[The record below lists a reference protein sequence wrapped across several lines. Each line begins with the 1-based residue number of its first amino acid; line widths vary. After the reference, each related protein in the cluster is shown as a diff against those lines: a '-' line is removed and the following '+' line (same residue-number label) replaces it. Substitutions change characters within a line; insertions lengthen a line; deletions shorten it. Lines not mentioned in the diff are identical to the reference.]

1 MGDQEK
7 ALKGKKGR
15 ARNLILH
22 LHPPRIRK
30 DSIRYTLTFGLGGMA
45 ALLFLIQ
52 ILTGIL
58 LRFNYVPTP
67 GEAYDSILG
76 LKSNLIFGNL
86 VRNLHHW
93 SGIFF
98 VFITFL
104 HLLRTFYTGAFY
116 RERRWN
122 WIIGL
127 CLMVLVIL
135 SNFTGYL
142 LPWDQLAYWAV
153 TVSTAM
159 LHYIPF
165 VGDQMVSSIR
175 GGTDVNSS
183 TLLLFYNFH
192 TAVLPITLIILMSFH
207 FWRVRKNKGVVLPED
222 ASEELVPADPDLVS
236 KELVVSLVLIA
247 TLLLLSIFSNA
258 PLLER
263 ANPANSPNPAK
274 AAWYFMGVQ
283 ELLLH
288 LHPFFAAL
296 LIPSAFFLFLT
307 YLPFFRYKEQY
318 RGRWFMT
325 EKGRKLA
332 LYALIAGILFTMA
345 GILADEYLVNMEAV
359 FPHLAP
365 AISNGLIPLV
375 LLFAIITGIV
385 YMVRKRYRADKS
397 EVILFL
403 FTFLMAGYTVMTLVG
418 IFFRGPGMKLVWI
431 F

>member
-1 MGDQEK
+1 MDDQEK
-7 ALKGKKGR
+7 VVKVKKGR

-22 LHPPRIRK
+22 LHPPRIPK

-45 ALLFLIQ
+45 ALLFLLQ
-52 ILTGIL
+52 LLTGVL

-67 GEAYDSILG
+67 AEAYDSILG

-98 VFITFL
+98 VLITFL

-116 RERRWN
+116 WERRWN
-122 WIIGL
+122 WIIGV
-127 CLMVLVIL
+127 CLMVVVIL

-165 VGDQMVSSIR
+165 VGDQMVSAIR

-192 TAVLPITLIILMSFH
+192 TAVLPITLIFLMSFH

-222 ASEELVPADPDLVS
+222 ASKEMVPADPDLVS

-258 PLLER
+258 PLLEK

-288 LHPFFAAL
+288 FHPFFAAL
-296 LIPSAFFLFLT
+296 LIPSAFLLFLI
-307 YLPFFRYKEQY
+307 YIPFLSYKKQY
-318 RGRWFMT
+318 RGRWFFS

-332 LYALIAGILFTMA
+332 LYALLAGILFTA
-345 GILADEYLVNMEAV
+345 IGILADEYFINMEALL
-359 FPHLAP
+359 PDLTP
-365 AISNGLIPLV
+365 AISNGLVPFV
-375 LLFAIITGIV
+375 LLIAVIAAIVLFI
-385 YMVRKRYRADKS
+385 RKRYRADKS
-397 EVILFL
+397 EIVLFL

-418 IFFRGPGMKLVWI
+418 ILLRGPGMKLMWT